1 MSFYLRP
8 FNDLLIEKNEHSLW
22 ITLNRPESSN
32 AYSVEMVRGLVE
44 VLKFADLDNQIRV
57 IIITGAGKNFC
68 AGGDIKAMKGK
79 TGMFAGEANELR
91 ESYQSGIQQIPA
103 TISQLKTPLIAMVNG
118 AAVGAGCDLA
128 AMCDLR
134 LASTLA
140 VFAETFAKVGLVPG
154 DGGAF
159 FLTRLIGYA
168 KAMEMFLTCK
178 NILADEALKI
188 GLVNHVVLPEELK
201 KKTQELANQIAELP
215 PIAVQMTKKA
225 VVHAYQ
231 NDLNSHLELM
241 AAYQGITQRSS
252 DHFKALDGMME
263 KKKISFDHL

>member
-1 MSFYLRP
+1 MSFYLKN
-8 FNDLLIEKNEHSLW
+8 FDELLVEKSGNTLW
-22 ITLNRPESSN
+22 VTLNRPEASN
-32 AYSVEMVRGLVE
+32 AYSSGMVQALVE
-44 VLKFADLDNQIRV
+44 VLRHADVDNSIRV
-57 IIITGAGKNFC
+57 IVITGAGKNFC

-79 TGMFAGEANELR
+79 TGMFAGESNELR
-91 ESYQSGIQQIPA
+91 EAYQSGIQQIPH
-103 TISQLKTPLIAMVNG
+103 TISQLKTPLVAMVNG

-134 LASTLA
+134 IASTEA

-159 FLTRLIGYA
+159 FLTRLIGFG

-178 NILADEALKI
+178 NISAEEAMKI
-188 GLVNHVVLPEELK
+188 GLVNQVVLPNELK
-201 KKTQELANQIAELP
+201 AKTQELADQLASLP
-215 PIAVQMTKKA
+215 PIALQMTKKA

-231 NDLNSHLELM
+231 NDLSSHLELM

-252 DHFKALDGMME
+252 DHFKALDGMMA
-263 KKKISFDHL
+263 KKKPTFDHY